1 MPSKQMNYFFDEH
14 PLMIVLMTRP
24 EINAEKAAATQ
35 AASQGKDG
43 GSEICEGWDE
53 KPEGGFEEE
62 AEGDE
67 AEQPVGN
74 QPLDSTVEQVCQV
87 WS

>member
-1 MPSKQMNYFFDEH
+1 
-14 PLMIVLMTRP
+14 MIVLMTRP
-24 EINAEKAAATQ
+24 EINAEKVAATQ
-35 AASQGKDG
+35 ASTQGKDG
-43 GSEICEGWDE
+43 GSETCERWDE

-67 AEQPVGN
+67 AEQPVGI

>member
-1 MPSKQMNYFFDEH
+1 
-14 PLMIVLMTRP
+14 MTRP
-24 EINAEKAAATQ
+24 GINAEKAAATQ
-35 AASQGKDG
+35 ASTQGKDG
-43 GSEICEGWDE
+43 GSETCERWDE

-62 AEGDE
+62 AKGDE

-87 WS
+87 ES

>member
-1 MPSKQMNYFFDEH
+1 MPSKQINYFFDEH

-67 AEQPVGN
+67 AEQPVGI

-87 WS
+87 